1 MQVHCLDKYKSLNW
15 STNSNAQC
23 SLSSSLLFSPPLP
36 SPPLPA
42 PSKKEHIAAVP
53 VAAAPRFSPHVD
65 LLRAPI
71 FGVLINQNLDNQPG
85 KKKKKVLLMER
96 KAPSAGT

>member
-23 SLSSSLLFSPPLP
+23 SLSSSLLFSPLLFSPPLP

-53 VAAAPRFSPHVD
+53 VAAAPRFSPHID

-85 KKKKKVLLMER
+85 KKKKK
-96 KAPSAGT
+96 KFF